1 MPSATAGAAR
11 SWPGGVRPGSSS
23 RPPTAAGSSRCPSPS
38 RPHGPTGPP
47 ERPGPAVPQSALP
60 VPASL
65 AGMLAARTG
74 LSPVMVGRAA
84 ELARLRELAATTGEP
99 AVALVSGEAGIGKTR
114 LVAELVATLDPGLP
128 VLAGQGS
135 QGAPGRPFQ
144 LLLEAVEPLVAA
156 WDAVPDALAGR
167 TEPLR
172 LLLAPVAPK
181 LAGPAE
187 REYGQEE
194 LLGAAVALVR
204 ELADPGALLV
214 FEDLHWA
221 DAESIALFGRLAAQH
236 DLPLLLV
243 GTFRPEGVTRRHP
256 LVDLLEELERRRVVA
271 TIALDRL
278 DRAGVAELLAAVYR
292 HPVPYQVAE
301 ALHRRTGG
309 NPFFLE
315 ELIVTAGP
323 VDPARLADL
332 PLPWSLS
339 EAVLRRLDDLT
350 EAQRRVVD
358 AAAILG
364 RRIPFDLLAAGNV
377 MAEEE
382 PDTFAFRHA
391 LTREAIAGRLLGRER
406 RRLHEKALAAIQE
419 AGDRDWA
426 AMAWH
431 AQGAGRY
438 DELVSAAR
446 AGAVSYL
453 QQGSTAEALRLA
465 ETGLSEA
472 GRDLSLLS
480 AASKAA
486 WMIGLL
492 SVAIEHGRRWHEVA
506 AATGDPARE
515 AAALIHLA
523 RLYWEARDFQL
534 QWRTVWAAL
543 AVAEPLGQ
551 SETLARAYALVSEA
565 YMLNERRD
573 EAVEWADR
581 ALAMAE
587 AVGCPAVRAAAL
599 VNKGT
604 ALSDSEDGHDEGIAL
619 LEQAIAEA
627 EAGDLGYVLHRGL
640 HNLFI
645 QEVGTWPPERSRRVL
660 RRMQETGDRTGR
672 GSEAPSWAMG
682 RSAIAVV
689 EGDLAAALDGLG
701 EARGSQLVPI
711 EGWVD
716 PFWIDLHE
724 ASLRLEAG
732 QLDRVAELLGR
743 HPDVEERADPCDV
756 AWLWGVRL
764 GLAAMRDSQPETRAA
779 LAGYLALPAWQGWS
793 WRNGTPGLP
802 GLLTALR
809 AGLDPA
815 EVRPLVDALDRADR
829 DQAIPAD
836 RLSPRRV
843 GRQHLEA
850 ALLEAAG
857 DPAAAL
863 DAYRRVLEHAGLYRA
878 AHLLADCHHGA
889 ARCLLALGDQAG
901 ARDHARQAGRLLARW
916 PGWRRDEVTALLRR
930 LGDGPAPAAGAGPLT
945 PREREVAALLAEGCS
960 NGEIARRLY
969 ISTKTASVHVSN
981 ILAKLAMTSRAEV
994 AAWAVRSGLV
1004 PPD

>member
-1 MPSATAGAAR
+1 
-11 SWPGGVRPGSSS
+11 
-23 RPPTAAGSSRCPSPS
+23 
-38 RPHGPTGPP
+38 
-47 ERPGPAVPQSALP
+47 
-60 VPASL
+60 
-65 AGMLAARTG
+65 MLAARTG

-84 ELARLRELAATTGEP
+84 DGARGP
-99 AVALVSGEAGIGKTR
+99 APAPPRAPPALALVSGEAGIGKTR
-114 LVAELVATLDPGLP
+114 LVAELVATLDPAVA

-144 LLLEAVEPLVAA
+144 LLLEAVEPLVAR
-156 WDAVPDALAGR
+156 WDAVPEALAGR
-167 TEPLR
+167 SEPLR
-172 LLLAPVAPK
+172 LLLAPVAPE
-181 LAGPAE
+181 LAVPAV

-204 ELADPGALLV
+204 ELAGPGALLV

-221 DAESIALFGRLAAQH
+221 DAESITLFGRLAAQH

-243 GTFRPEGVTRRHP
+243 GTFRPEAVTRRHP

-271 TIALDRL
+271 TVALDRL

-301 ALHRRTGG
+301 ALHGRTGG

-315 ELIVTAGP
+315 ELVVTAGR

-339 EAVLRRLDDLT
+339 ETVLRRLDDLT
-350 EAQRRVVD
+350 EAQHRVVD

-364 RRIPFDLLAAGNV
+364 RRIPFDLLAAVTGSGEDELIAILRHLVAGNV
-377 MAEEE
+377 MVEEE
-382 PDTFAFRHA
+382 PDAFAFRHA

-426 AMAWH
+426 AVAWH

-438 DELVSAAR
+438 DELAEAAR
-446 AGAVSYL
+446 AGASRYL
-453 QQGSTAEALRLA
+453 LQGSTAEALRLA

-472 GRDLSLLS
+472 PRDPDLLA

-506 AATGDPARE
+506 AASGDPTLEAR
-515 AAALIHLA
+515 ALIHLA

-543 AVAEPLGQ
+543 AVAEPLGE
-551 SETLARAYALVSEA
+551 SETLARAYSLVSEA
-565 YMLNERRD
+565 HMLNERRD
-573 EAVEWADR
+573 EAVAWADK

-604 ALSDSEDGHDEGIAL
+604 ALSDSDEDHDQGIAM
-619 LEQAIAEA
+619 LERAIAEA
-627 EAGDLGYVLHRGL
+627 EGGDFGYVLHRGL
-640 HNLFI
+640 HNLFM

-660 RRMQETGDRTGR
+660 RQMQETGDRTGR

-682 RSAIAVV
+682 RTAIAVV
-689 EGDLAAALDGLG
+689 EGDLEAALAGLDD
-701 EARGSQLVPI
+701 ARGSQLVPI

-724 ASLRLEAG
+724 ASLLLETG
-732 QLDRVAELLGR
+732 RLDRVAEFLGR
-743 HPDVEERADPCDV
+743 HSGVDDGADACDV
-756 AWLWGVRL
+756 AWLWGIRL
-764 GLAAMRDSQPETRAA
+764 GLAAMRGNQAETRAA
-779 LAGYLALPAWQGWS
+779 MAGYLALPAWKGWS

-829 DQAIPAD
+829 DQAVP
-836 RLSPRRV
+836 RGGGLSPRRV
-843 GRQHLEA
+843 GRLHLEA

-857 DPAAAL
+857 DPVAAL
-863 DAYRRVLEHAGLYRA
+863 EAYRRVLDHAELYRA

-901 ARDHARQAGRLLARW
+901 ALDHARQAGRLLERW

-930 LGDGPAPAAGAGPLT
+930 LGDGPDPTAGAGPLT

-981 ILAKLAMTSRAEV
+981 ILAKLGMTSRAEV
-994 AAWAVRSGLV
+994 AAWVVRSGLV
-1004 PPD
+1004 SHA

>member
-1 MPSATAGAAR
+1 
-11 SWPGGVRPGSSS
+11 
-23 RPPTAAGSSRCPSPS
+23 
-38 RPHGPTGPP
+38 
-47 ERPGPAVPQSALP
+47 
-60 VPASL
+60 
-65 AGMLAARTG
+65 MLAARTG

-99 AVALVSGEAGIGKTR
+99 ALALVSGEAGIGKTR
-114 LVAELVATLDPGLP
+114 LVAELVATLDPGVA
-128 VLAGQGS
+128 VLAGQGG

-144 LLLEAVEPLVAA
+144 LLLEAVEPLVAG
-156 WDAVPDALAGR
+156 WDAIPEALAGR

-187 REYGQEE
+187 RGYGQEE

-204 ELADPGALLV
+204 ELAGPGALLV

-236 DLPLLLV
+236 DLPLLLA

-278 DRAGVAELLAAVYR
+278 DRAGVAE
-292 HPVPYQVAE
+292 
-301 ALHRRTGG
+301 
-309 NPFFLE
+309 
-315 ELIVTAGP
+315 
-323 VDPARLADL
+323 
-332 PLPWSLS
+332 
-339 EAVLRRLDDLT
+339 
-350 EAQRRVVD
+350 RRVVD

-364 RRIPFDLLAAGNV
+364 RRIPFDLLAAVTGSGEDELIAILRHLVAGNV
-377 MAEEE
+377 MVEEE

-406 RRLHEKALAAIQE
+406 RRLHEKALAAISE

-426 AMAWH
+426 AVAWH

-438 DELVSAAR
+438 DELVEAAR

-472 GRDLSLLS
+472 PRDRDLLA

-492 SVAIEHGRRWHEVA
+492 QLAIEHGERWHEVA

-515 AAALIHLA
+515 AVALIHLA

-543 AVAEPLGQ
+543 AVAEPLGE

-573 EAVEWADR
+573 EAIEWADR

-604 ALSDSEDGHDEGIAL
+604 ALSDSEDGHDQGIAL

-627 EAGDLGYVLHRGL
+627 EAGEFGYVLHRGL
-640 HNLFI
+640 HNLFME
-645 QEVGTWPPERSRRVL
+645 EVGSWPPERSRRVL
-660 RRMQETGDRTGR
+660 ARMQETGDRTGR

-689 EGDLAAALDGLG
+689 EGDLEAALDGLG
-701 EARGSQLVPI
+701 DARGSPLVPI

-716 PFWIDLHE
+716 PFWIDLQE
-724 ASLRLEAG
+724 ASLRLETG
-732 QLDRVAELLGR
+732 QLGRVAELLAR
-743 HPDVEERADPCDV
+743 HPDVEDRADPCDV
-756 AWLWGVRL
+756 AWLWGIRL
-764 GLAAMRDSQPETRAA
+764 GLAAMRGSQAETRAA

-793 WRNGTPGLP
+793 WRHGTPGLP

-857 DPAAAL
+857 DPGAAL
-863 DAYRRVLEHAGLYRA
+863 DAYRRVLEHAELYRA

-889 ARCLLALGDQAG
+889 ARCLLVLGDQAG
-901 ARDHARQAGRLLARW
+901 ALDHARQAGRLLARW

-930 LGDGPAPAAGAGPLT
+930 LGGGPAPAAGAGPLT

-994 AAWAVRSGLV
+994 AAWAVRTGLV
-1004 PPD
+1004 PPA